1 MFKNKKILVYG
12 AGISGLGV
20 TEVLLAKGATVFL
33 YDSKECAVPLAILE
47 KISQNGGETLWSDTA
62 KPLLDKVDCV
72 VVSPGVPQEN
82 IDVIYAKANNKIVIS
97 EVEIAALINL
107 GMLVAITGTNGKT
120 TTTTLV
126 GELLK
131 NLPSNIA
138 IGGNIGQALSV
149 QAQTLSSVDDV
160 LVAEISSFQ
169 LENIQT
175 FKPHIAAI
183 LNITP
188 DHLERHKTLEC
199 YIEAKARIFEN
210 QTVEDFLIFN
220 YEDKNLRLLADK
232 ALSKVIYFSSE
243 RELETGAFVSAT
255 GDLCLRYEG
264 SICNFGK
271 VADLQIFGKHNIE
284 NVLAACIIAHLA
296 GVETNTIMATLKD
309 FQGVE
314 HRIEYVT
321 EVNSVKYYNDSKA
334 TNPESTIKALEAF
347 ETDIILLAGGY
358 DKNTDL
364 KAMMDLA
371 REKTKHVI
379 FFGKARIR
387 FAEEALKFGVANFSV
402 VDSFEKAVL
411 LASIIATCGD
421 IVLLSPACSSYDRFK
436 NYEQRGQYFKE
447 LVHNLLKK

>member
-20 TEVLLAKGATVFL
+20 TEVLLDQGATVFL
-33 YDSKECAVPLAILE
+33 YDSKECAVPIAILE

-82 IDVIYAKANNKIVIS
+82 IDVIYAKANNKIVVS

-131 NLPSNIA
+131 NLPSKIA

-149 QAQTLSSVDDV
+149 QAQTLSSADDV

-169 LENIQT
+169 LENIQM

-199 YIEAKARIFEN
+199 YIETKAKIFEN
-210 QTVEDFLIFN
+210 QTAEDFLILN
-220 YEDKNLRLLADK
+220 YEDENLRLLANN
-232 ALSKVIYFSSE
+232 APSKVIYFSSE
-243 RELETGAFVSAT
+243 RELETGAGVDST
-255 GDLCLRYEG
+255 GELYLNYAGCRY
-264 SICNFGK
+264 NFGK
-271 VADLQIFGKHNIE
+271 VTDLQIFGKHNIE

-296 GVETNTIMATLKD
+296 GVDSKVIIATLAN

-314 HRIEYVT
+314 HRIEYIT
-321 EVNSVKYYNDSKA
+321 EINKVKYYNDSKA

-347 ETDIILLAGGY
+347 SADIILLAGGY

-379 FFGKARIR
+379 FFGNARIR

-402 VDSFEKAVL
+402 VDSFEKAVF
-411 LASIIATCGD
+411 LASIVATRGD

-436 NYEQRGQYFKE
+436 NYEQRGHYFKE